1 MSNRKILIYARRE
14 EPAEVLKSLDAT
26 GCEIVF
32 GDNKWVLPG
41 DNEDALVTATRD
53 AVALLG
59 TSIRNTPITRRVLQA
74 SQSLRLV
81 SKYTVGVDDIDVD
94 AATEM
99 GILVCH
105 APTEENCFGVAESTM
120 AMMLSLQKRL
130 REKDAAIRAGRWRDA
145 SHGGT
150 YLGKRLSDDYAGIT
164 IGIVGLGRIGTR
176 FANLLAPWR
185 VRIIACDPYAE
196 PSRFLLA
203 GVERVDYETLLKQSD
218 VVSFHVVLNKET
230 RYMLSD
236 KQIELMK
243 PTAIVLNT
251 ARGGIVEEA
260 ALARGILAKKI
271 RAAAIDA
278 FEVEPLPADSPLRN
292 LGDGILMSPHAAAAS
307 EAGELLAGV
316 PWAARSVVTALAGR
330 VPDNVYNKEVI
341 PKWLERFGGVS
352 VSG

>member
-1 MSNRKILIYARRE
+1 MPPFK
-14 EPAEVLKSLDAT
+14 
-26 GCEIVF
+26 
-32 GDNKWVLPG
+32 
-41 DNEDALVTATRD
+41 
-53 AVALLG
+53 
-59 TSIRNTPITRRVLQA
+59 
-74 SQSLRLV
+74 
-81 SKYTVGVDDIDVD
+81 
-94 AATEM
+94 
-99 GILVCH
+99 
-105 APTEENCFGVAESTM
+105 
-120 AMMLSLQKRL
+120 
-130 REKDAAIRAGRWRDA
+130 
-145 SHGGT
+145 
-150 YLGKRLSDDYAGIT
+150 
-164 IGIVGLGRIGTR
+164 GL
-176 FANLLAPWR
+176 
-185 VRIIACDPYAE
+185 
-196 PSRFLLA
+196 
-203 GVERVDYETLLKQSD
+203 
-218 VVSFHVVLNKET
+218 
-230 RYMLSD
+230 LSD